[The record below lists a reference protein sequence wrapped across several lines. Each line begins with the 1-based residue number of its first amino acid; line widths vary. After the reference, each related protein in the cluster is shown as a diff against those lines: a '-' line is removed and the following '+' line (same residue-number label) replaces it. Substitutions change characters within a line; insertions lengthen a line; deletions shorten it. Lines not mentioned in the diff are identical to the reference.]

1 MYGRGSS
8 SRSWLE
14 KHVLT
19 NHGDNKPFLC
29 IVDGC
34 KERFGTQMLLERH
47 VNAHFKPPPVSN
59 SSNGGDKGSNKN
71 GDSSTS
77 SNSPAKVRNTIRK
90 IVLANGQ
97 KIRYTLNMYSNHGN
111 IGD

>member
-1 MYGRGSS
+1 M
-8 SRSWLE
+8 
-14 KHVLT
+14 LT

-59 SSNGGDKGSNKN
+59 SSNSSNDKSSKN
-71 GDSSTS
+71 GESS

-97 KIRYTLNMYSNHGN
+97 KIRY
-111 IGD
+111 I